1 MSMFTHKFVSLLTA
15 LLILAGA
22 AACAPSGGQEIPAV
36 GNVEESA
43 ALANATDANA
53 AGAPVDAPVS
63 GALATPL
70 TTPNGQ
76 VVDVTP
82 MSATELAAQPP
93 AQTEG
98 GQSADD
104 ANDMGQTESG
114 GAGELPSTA
123 DWVAYADSAFGFSVA
138 HPPAFVVRPADP
150 ARLTGLIPTP
160 SASIYFMAPT
170 TAESALAGTDAPD
183 LEVRIFETGP
193 VASLA
198 DWLSSAGVG
207 ADQMQTATQVG
218 DLPGVE
224 VCVSTMIFPACSV
237 FVAAGSRVYQL
248 RALNLEG
255 EAMMQ
260 TFAVAP

>member
-1 MSMFTHKFVSLLTA
+1 MRTHKLVTLLVALFVIT
-15 LLILAGA
+15 GA
-22 AACAPSGGQEIPAV
+22 VACAPSGGQEIPVA
-36 GNVEESA
+36 GSAGESA
-43 ALANATDANA
+43 ALANAAE
-53 AGAPVDAPVS
+53 AGAPVEAPVS
-63 GALATPL
+63 GTLDTPP

-82 MSATELAAQPP
+82 MSAAELSAQAPG
-93 AQTEG
+93 QTEG
-98 GQSADD
+98 GPAEADADD
-104 ANDMGQTESG
+104 ASQTEPG
-114 GAGELPSTA
+114 GEGELPSTA

-138 HPPAFVVRPADP
+138 HPSTFVVRPADT

-160 SASIYFMAPT
+160 SASIYFMAPA

-193 VASLA
+193 VGSLT

-207 ADQMQTATQVG
+207 ADQTQTATQVG

>member
-1 MSMFTHKFVSLLTA
+1 MLAHKFVA
-15 LLILAGA
+15 LLVALLVIAGA

-43 ALANATDANA
+43 ALANAAD
-53 AGAPVDAPVS
+53 AGAPVDALAS
-63 GALATPL
+63 GAPATSL

-82 MSATELAAQPP
+82 MSAAELAAQPP
-93 AQTEG
+93 GQTEG
-98 GQSADD
+98 GPAEADAD
-104 ANDMGQTESG
+104 EAGQTEPG
-114 GAGELPSTA
+114 EAGELPSTA
-123 DWVAYADSAFGFSVA
+123 DWVTYADSAFGFSVA
-138 HPPAFVVRPADP
+138 HPPAFIVRPADA

-160 SASIYFMAPT
+160 TASIYFMAPA

-193 VASLA
+193 VGSLT

-207 ADQMQTATQVG
+207 ADQTQTAKQVG
-218 DLPGVE
+218 ALPGVE

>member
-1 MSMFTHKFVSLLTA
+1 MLTHKFVSLLAT

-22 AACAPSGGQEIPAV
+22 VACAPSGGQETPAV
-36 GNVEESA
+36 GNVGESA
-43 ALANATDANA
+43 ALANAAD

-82 MSATELAAQPP
+82 MSAAELAAQPP
-93 AQTEG
+93 GQTEG
-98 GQSADD
+98 GPSAAD
-104 ANDMGQTESG
+104 ADDMGQTESG

-123 DWVAYADSAFGFSVA
+123 DWVAYADSTFGFSVA
-138 HPPAFVVRPADP
+138 HPATFVVRPADA

-160 SASIYFMAPT
+160 TASIYFMAPA

-193 VASLA
+193 VGSLT

-207 ADQMQTATQVG
+207 ADQTQTTTQVG

-248 RALNLEG
+248 RVLNLEG

-260 TFAVAP
+260 TFAVAPAP